1 MKLPVNIIWHDRLS
15 STNTTLGELAEKT
28 PVLPSGTVIAARE
41 QTRGRGRLDRVWVS
55 GKGEN
60 LTFSLYLR
68 TDAAPHRLPSAAM
81 AAAVA
86 VADFLGNEG
95 IQASLKWPNDV
106 LVKGNKI
113 CGILSEAVSGGVII
127 GIGLNVN
134 MESTAHIDQ
143 PATSMRLESGKHYD
157 REQLLPELLKK
168 LIPHLSAWENH
179 GFPGIRKSWEAR
191 ASNLGKP
198 IRLRDGELYREG
210 VLAGF
215 GEDGE
220 LLLQTDASTCIPIWS
235 GELTSPPRTRHHS

>member
-1 MKLPVNIIWHDRLS
+1 MKLQFNIIWHDRLS

-28 PVLPSGTVIAARE
+28 PNLPSGTVIAARE

-55 GKGEN
+55 GKDEN

-86 VADFLGNEG
+86 VADFLENEG
-95 IQASLKWPNDV
+95 IQAALKWPNDV
-106 LVKGNKI
+106 LVKGKKI
-113 CGILSEAVSGGVII
+113 CGILAESVSGGVMI

-134 MESTAHIDQ
+134 METTAHIDQ
-143 PATSMRLESGKHYD
+143 PATSMRLESGKPYD
-157 REQLLPELLKK
+157 REPLLPDLLKM
-168 LIPHLSAWENH
+168 LLPHLTAWENR
-179 GFPGIRKSWEAR
+179 GFSGIRESWEAR
-191 ASNLGKP
+191 ASNLGKT
-198 IRLRDGELYREG
+198 IRLRDGETYREG

-220 LLLQTDASTCIPIWS
+220 LLLQTPESTLLPIWS
-235 GELTSPPRTRHHS
+235 GELTSTPRTRHHS

>member
-1 MKLPVNIIWHDRLS
+1 MILQFNIIWHDRVS
-15 STNTTLGELAEKT
+15 STNTTLEELAEKT
-28 PVLPSGTVIAARE
+28 PDLPSGTVIAARE

-95 IQASLKWPNDV
+95 LQASLKWPNDI
-106 LVKGNKI
+106 LVKGKKI
-113 CGILSEAVSGGVII
+113 CGILAEAVAGGVMI

-134 MESTAHIDQ
+134 METTTHIDQ
-143 PATSMRLESGKHYD
+143 PATSMRLESGKPYD
-157 REQLLPELLKK
+157 RELLLPTLLEN
-168 LIPHLSAWENH
+168 LLPHLTAWENR
-179 GFPGIRKSWEAR
+179 GFSGLRKSWEAR

-198 IRLRDGELYREG
+198 IRLRDGETYREG

-220 LLLQTDASTCIPIWS
+220 LLLQTAESTLIPIWS